1 MFDRE
6 VGHITRRRSFA
17 LESDRSSA
25 TNTTLYSDLV
35 PNEDDLI
42 FKFKAL
48 EIKISAWQCFVNH
61 DPSITIDLIKTHH
74 IELNENIHSLHV
86 ESILA
91 HTSEKLSYDIIE
103 LVSVI
108 DRIKEAG
115 FRLIRGQEPVIE
127 NGGWN

>member
-1 MFDRE
+1 MSDRE
-6 VGHITRRRSFA
+6 VGRITRRRSFV

-25 TNTTLYSDLV
+25 NSTTLYSDLV

-74 IELNENIHSLHV
+74 NELNGNIHSLHI

-91 HTSEKLSYDIIE
+91 HTSEKLSYDILE
-103 LVSVI
+103 LVSI
-108 DRIKEAG
+108 IQ
-115 FRLIRGQEPVIE
+115 GQEPVIE

>member
-1 MFDRE
+1 MSDRE
-6 VGHITRRRSFA
+6 VGCTTRRRSFV

-25 TNTTLYSDLV
+25 TSTTLYSDLV
-35 PNEDDLI
+35 PDEDNLI
-42 FKFKAL
+42 YKFKIL
-48 EIKISAWQCFVNH
+48 KVKISAWQGFVNH

-74 IELNENIHSLHV
+74 IELNENIHSLHIK
-86 ESILA
+86 SILA

-108 DRIKEAG
+108 NRIKEAG

-127 NGGWN
+127 NEGWN